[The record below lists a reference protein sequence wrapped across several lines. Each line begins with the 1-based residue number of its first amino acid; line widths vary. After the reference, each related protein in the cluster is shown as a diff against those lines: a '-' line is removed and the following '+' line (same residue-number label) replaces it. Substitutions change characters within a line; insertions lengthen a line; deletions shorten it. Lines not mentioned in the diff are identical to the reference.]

1 MSNIHDQ
8 AMHYI
13 YQQVLQ
19 RVLDHMS
26 QAQRASVQLLI
37 QRLLVAAGGLEYIG
51 EFRLLVLHANDPRS
65 AGLLAMLRAA
75 QLNIALRSPQT
86 FHLRV
91 VVGCQPAL
99 REELLDDHER
109 AFSTL
114 FLQDDPRVEL
124 LMLSGGQVQPFCAR
138 RQPAD
143 GGSPRARQGML
154 LLGHLSGGRP
164 EALLGS
170 RLHLELAEA
179 CQPLL
184 AWKGGA
190 SALVTAIPERQRRR
204 YLAWVRAGMRLAGER
219 GLPGAHPCAGALCE
233 ALGRLSRV
241 LASPLDNVPAL
252 VTATERPPALRLI
265 AVDELLYIQGEHDRL
280 VQMLGM
286 RHLGAGL
293 VSPLGAFFDP
303 LALAHLRGLHQQLLQ
318 GAGENLC
325 AQALREQAK
334 ALFLQSYGIGDTQLA
349 CALFTPF
356 NHRGRGLGLFLKRCH
371 PSMRVALPYLH
382 QALQGKPCPDTVQ
395 QWLLDTSGLTLA
407 QLRALYADRVAPP
420 AMHLLA
426 SLARRDAHLRLL
438 PPVELYSQTKAW
450 AVT

>member
-65 AGLLAMLRAA
+65 ARLLATLRAA
-75 QLNIALRSPQT
+75 QLSIALRGPET

-91 VVGCQPAL
+91 VVACQPAL
-99 REELLDDHER
+99 RNELLDDHER
-109 AFSTL
+109 AFSAL
-114 FLQDDPRVEL
+114 FLQEDPRVEL
-124 LMLSGGQVQPFCAR
+124 LMLKAGQVQPFSAR
-138 RQPAD
+138 LHATD
-143 GGSPRARQGML
+143 GSLPGERQGML
-154 LLGHLSGGRP
+154 LFGHLSGGRP

-170 RLHLELAEA
+170 RLHLELADA
-179 CQPLL
+179 CQQLL

-190 SALVTAIPERQRRR
+190 SALITAIPERQRRR
-204 YLAWVRAGMRLAGER
+204 YLAWARSGMRLAGER

-233 ALGRLSRV
+233 ALGRLHRV
-241 LASPLDNVPAL
+241 AASPLDSP
-252 VTATERPPALRLI
+252 TTPGETPSQPSALRLI
-265 AVDELLYIQGEHDRL
+265 AIDELLPPQGDNDRV
-280 VQMLGM
+280 VQMLGL
-286 RHLGAGL
+286 RHLAIASGT
-293 VSPLGAFFDP
+293 PLGAFFDP
-303 LALAHLRGLHQQLLQ
+303 LALAHLRGLHAQLLQ
-318 GAGENLC
+318 GAGESPC
-325 AQALREQAK
+325 SQSMHEQAR
-334 ALFLQSYGIGDTQLA
+334 ALLQQTYGIGDTQLA
-349 CALFTPF
+349 CLLFTPF

-395 QWLLDTSGLTLA
+395 QWLLDTSGLSMA
-407 QLRALYADRVAPP
+407 QLRALYAGNVAPS
-420 AMHLLA
+420 AMRLLD
-426 SLARRDAHLRLL
+426 SLALRDAHLRLL
-438 PPVELYSQTKAW
+438 PRLEVFREAKTW